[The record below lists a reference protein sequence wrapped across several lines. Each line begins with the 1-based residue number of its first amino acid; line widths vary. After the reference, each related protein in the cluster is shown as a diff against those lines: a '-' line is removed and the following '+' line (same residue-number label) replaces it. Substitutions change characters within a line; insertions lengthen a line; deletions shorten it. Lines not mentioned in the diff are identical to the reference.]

1 MKHHHL
7 TILAAILCATFALAQ
22 NTPVAPPNG
31 KAKPRAASAPAA
43 RDSSAQ
49 DKEDD
54 RVIIEHVD
62 NLKYD
67 PQTKTYHMT
76 GNVVFA
82 NKDMKLYCDEADY
95 NEEADTA
102 KARGH
107 LRAVDPNSV
116 ITGDLIDAD
125 FGKDLAIITGNVV
138 IVTQKKGNEVEEKPK
153 PGLEKPDAGSATL
166 AGNEPGAAPEKAA
179 ADKSGTKEEPEH
191 LEDYWKNKTTITCER
206 LEYYYADDVK
216 KMIATPRVKAVQEDK
231 TVWADHAVYEDLT
244 SIITLTGNVILT
256 KTNGD
261 EMRCNKAVVST
272 EDDWIQAEGMSGVTL
287 RKKKNSSEK
296 PPEAK
301 PAPSEPAGPAPA
313 ADNKPAEPAPA
324 PAPAKPT
331 GGMDDSGG

>member
-31 KAKPRAASAPAA
+31 KAKPRAASTPAVKDA
-43 RDSSAQ
+43 SAKS
-49 DKEDD
+49 KEDD

-62 NLKYD
+62 NLNYD
-67 PQTKTYHMT
+67 PKTKIYHMT

-107 LRAVDPNSV
+107 LRAVDPRSV
-116 ITGDLIDAD
+116 ITGDLLDAD
-125 FGKDLAIITGNVV
+125 FGKDLAIITGNVL
-138 IVTQKKGNEVEEKPK
+138 IVTQKKGNKVEEKPK
-153 PGLEKPDAGSATL
+153 PGLEKPPAGSSTL
-166 AGNEPGAAPEKAA
+166 ASNEPGAAPEKAA
-179 ADKSGTKEEPEH
+179 ADKSGKSNEPEH

-216 KMIATPRVKAVQEDK
+216 KMIATPRVKAIQEDK

-244 SIITLTGNVILT
+244 SLITLTGNVILT

-261 EMRCNKAVVST
+261 VMRCNKAVVST
-272 EDDWIQAEGMSGVTL
+272 EEDWIQAEGMSGVTL
-287 RKKKNSSEK
+287 RKKKTGNEN
-296 PPEAK
+296 PPEPKAG
-301 PAPSEPAGPAPA
+301 PSEPAGPAPS
-313 ADNKPAEPAPA
+313 DKKPAEPAPA
-324 PAPAKPT
+324 PASAKPT